1 VDDFNDDGVL
11 TTELFLTKVGG
22 VTFES
27 RLLKDWKVLDGSQ
40 VDLHLID
47 FNGNGKADIISQE
60 KYYWDNND
68 ILTASILTNN
78 VETATSAL
86 V

>member
-1 VDDFNDDGVL
+1 MSGYPGDGVNIHVDDFNDDGVL

-40 VDLHLID
+40 VDLHLRD
-47 FNGNGKADIISQE
+47 
-60 KYYWDNND
+60 
-68 ILTASILTNN
+68 
-78 VETATSAL
+78 
-86 V
+86 